1 MNRTIRSTLLAL
13 GVSLLVLP
21 AAISEG
27 HGPPASVL
35 EKKAEKKS
43 AKAEK
48 KSAKADKKA
57 NKKVTYVFKGTFTVA
72 DSSVAVLKG
81 NKHVRRAGLVGE
93 TVAFDLTDARIT
105 VADNNADG
113 KRDAAD
119 LQDGDKVVVKAR
131 LPRREPGA
139 GPFAARKLV
148 DQTHAQDE
156 VVETPAP

>member
-35 EKKAEKKS
+35 EKKAD
-43 AKAEK
+43 K

-57 NKKVTYVFKGTFTVA
+57 NQKVTYVFKGTFTVA

-93 TVAFDLTDARIT
+93 SVEFDLTDARIT

-148 DQTHAQDE
+148 DQTHTQDE
-156 VVETPAP
+156 VVATPAP

>member
-1 MNRTIRSTLLAL
+1 MNRTVRSILLAL
-13 GVSLLVLP
+13 AVSLLVLP

-35 EKKAEKKS
+35 EKKADKKS
-43 AKAEK
+43 GKAG
-48 KSAKADKKA
+48 KKA

-93 TVAFDLTDARIT
+93 SVVFDLSKASVK
-105 VADNNADG
+105 VADTNGDG
-113 KRDAAD
+113 KRDLAD
-119 LQDGDKVVVKAR
+119 VKDGDKVVVKAR